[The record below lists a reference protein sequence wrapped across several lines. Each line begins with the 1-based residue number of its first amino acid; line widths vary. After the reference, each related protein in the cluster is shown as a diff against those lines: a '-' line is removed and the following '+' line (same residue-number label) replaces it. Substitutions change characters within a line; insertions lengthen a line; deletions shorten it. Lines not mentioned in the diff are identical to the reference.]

1 MRHVVS
7 RMVDEMTARSVVKR
21 NSCTMKWF
29 WVVRCGVGE
38 VVTCVVMVVVM
49 VVVVP
54 DPLESDV
61 NAIVRSII
69 KRMYP

>member
-1 MRHVVS
+1 MS
-7 RMVDEMTARSVVKR
+7 RMVDETTAGSVVKR

-38 VVTCVVMVVVM
+38 VVMVVVM
-49 VVVVP
+49 VVVVA
-54 DPLESDV
+54 DPLGTDV